1 MKTFYFIG
9 VSEETEAKVQDKQ
22 VNTRRKNC
30 PIKQRGA
37 EDANYELKFKQSKA
51 LEFSFLILY
60 ISLNQRS
67 GLSFNSFYY

>member
-1 MKTFYFIG
+1 M
-9 VSEETEAKVQDKQ
+9 
-22 VNTRRKNC
+22 
-30 PIKQRGA
+30 KQRGA

-67 GLSFNSFYY
+67 EYHLIPFLLLAALSIKANQIQDTYFISNSLINIGFQNL